1 MSAAE
6 LFSLP
11 CVKDSDDTKKEAA
24 TMNKKTRNLP
34 ALALALLLLTLL
46 LAGCSGSGGALAE
59 STKAAS
65 PNGYGKSAMPA
76 MADAAP
82 GGSAY
87 YEEDYMYAAEDQGA
101 VMSGSGDSTGAARA
115 ETFDKIIYSGSA
127 SVETIRFEETIEKVY
142 ALIEE
147 YGGFV
152 ESSYVTGKD
161 YSTTYYNRPGYRSA
175 SFTIRVPREAFQS
188 FTGALETLG
197 NLTRSSV
204 QAQNI
209 TSSYYDTQSRLNTYR
224 TEEERLL
231 DMLSKA
237 DTVEDMLNIEDRL
250 ANVRYSIESLT
261 TTLTNWD
268 SKINYSTLELS
279 ISEVKE
285 LTQETPITRTFGQDM
300 AEHFRSSCQWLLNAF
315 KNGILFFIS
324 ALPIV
329 IGPIVIVVIVLLMIR
344 AKRRNKRRK
353 NDVESAR

>member
-1 MSAAE
+1 
-6 LFSLP
+6 
-11 CVKDSDDTKKEAA
+11 
-24 TMNKKTRNLP
+24 MNKKVKKAA
-34 ALALALLLLTLL
+34 ALLLALLALTAL
-46 LAGCSGSGGALAE
+46 LAGCGGGRKHDTASAPAYESGSAMKNGMSLAP
-59 STKAAS
+59 S
-65 PNGYGKSAMPA
+65 

-82 GGSAY
+82 GGGAY
-87 YEEDYMYAAEDQGA
+87 YYDEDYAYPEEDYEA
-101 VMSGSGDSTGAARA
+101 VMSGASGSDAGAARA
-115 ETFDKIIYSGSA
+115 DTFDKIIYSGSA

-142 ALIEE
+142 TLIDE

-175 SFTIRVPREAFQS
+175 SFTIRVPRDSFQS
-188 FTGALETLG
+188 FTGALEELG

-209 TSSYYDTQSRLNTYR
+209 TSSYFDTQSRLNTYR

-250 ANVRYSIESLT
+250 ASVRYSIESLT

-268 SKINYSTLELS
+268 SKINYSTLELN

-285 LTQETPITRTFGQDM
+285 LTQETPITRTFGQDIV
-300 AEHFRSSCQWLLNAF
+300 ERFRSSCQWLLQAV

-324 ALPIV
+324 AIPVLLI
-329 IGPIVIVVIVLLMIR
+329 PIVIVVVILLIIR

>member
-1 MSAAE
+1 M
-6 LFSLP
+6 
-11 CVKDSDDTKKEAA
+11 KGKT
-24 TMNKKTRNLP
+24 NKIT
-34 ALALALLLLTLL
+34 ALVLVICTLTFL
-46 LAGCSGSGGALAE
+46 LAGCGGGSKTASAPNSFIEAGGAMKNGMAAAPYMADSAAGGAYYDYEEAYPGEDYDSLVSGS
-59 STKAAS
+59 T
-65 PNGYGKSAMPA
+65 
-76 MADAAP
+76 
-82 GGSAY
+82 
-87 YEEDYMYAAEDQGA
+87 
-101 VMSGSGDSTGAARA
+101 GSGDNAARA
-115 ETFDKIIYSGSA
+115 DTFDKIIYSGSA

-142 ALIEE
+142 TLIGE

-161 YSTTYYNRPGYRSA
+161 YSTTYYNRPSYRSA
-175 SFTIRVPREAFQS
+175 SFTIRVPRDSFQS

-237 DTVEDMLNIEDRL
+237 ETVEDMLNIEDRL
-250 ANVRYSIESLT
+250 ASVRYSIESLT

-268 SKINYSTLELS
+268 SKINYSTLELN

-285 LTQETPITRTFGQDM
+285 LTQETPITRTFGQDI
-300 AEHFRSSCQWLLNAF
+300 AERFRSSCQWLLQAL
-315 KNGILFFIS
+315 KNGILLCVS
-324 ALPIV
+324 AFPVLIV
-329 IGPIVIVVIVLLMIR
+329 PVIVVIVVLLIIR
-344 AKRRNKRRK
+344 AKRHNKRKK

>member
-1 MSAAE
+1 
-6 LFSLP
+6 
-11 CVKDSDDTKKEAA
+11 
-24 TMNKKTRNLP
+24 MNRKTRKT
-34 ALALALLLLTLL
+34 LALVLTLFALTVL
-46 LAGCSGSGGALAE
+46 LAGCGGGMKHETAASAPAFESGSAMKNGMSLAP
-59 STKAAS
+59 S
-65 PNGYGKSAMPA
+65 
-76 MADAAP
+76 MADAAA
-82 GGSAY
+82 GGAY
-87 YEEDYMYAAEDQGA
+87 YDYDGYYPEEESYDSFVSGS
-101 VMSGSGDSTGAARA
+101 SGSGEASARA

-142 ALIEE
+142 TLIDE

-152 ESSYVTGKD
+152 ENSYVTGKD
-161 YSTTYYNRPGYRSA
+161 YSTTYYNRPSYRSA
-175 SFTIRVPREAFQS
+175 SFTIRVPRDSFQS
-188 FTGALETLG
+188 FTGAPETLG

-250 ANVRYSIESLT
+250 ASVRYSIESLT

-268 SKINYSTLELS
+268 SKINYSTLELN

-285 LTQETPITRTFGQDM
+285 LTQETPITRTFGQDIV
-300 AEHFRSSCQWLLNAF
+300 ERFRSSCQWLLQAV

-324 ALPIV
+324 AIPVLLI
-329 IGPIVIVVIVLLMIR
+329 PIVIVVVILLIIR

>member
-1 MSAAE
+1 
-6 LFSLP
+6 
-11 CVKDSDDTKKEAA
+11 
-24 TMNKKTRNLP
+24 MNKKTRKT
-34 ALALALLLLTLL
+34 LALVLVIFTLTVLA
-46 LAGCSGSGGALAE
+46 AGCGGGKKHETAAAPAFESGGAMKNGMSLAP
-59 STKAAS
+59 S
-65 PNGYGKSAMPA
+65 

-82 GGSAY
+82 GGGAY
-87 YEEDYMYAAEDQGA
+87 YYDEDYAYPGEEYDA
-101 VMSGSGDSTGAARA
+101 VMSGSSGSGDNGAARA
-115 ETFDKIIYSGSA
+115 ESFDKIIYSGTA

-161 YSTTYYNRPGYRSA
+161 YSTTYYNRPSYRNA
-175 SFTIRVPREAFQS
+175 SFTIRVPRDSFQS

-209 TSSYYDTQSRLNTYR
+209 TSSYYDTQSRLSTYR

-231 DMLSKA
+231 DMLRKA

-250 ANVRYSIESLT
+250 ANVRYNIESLT
-261 TTLTNWD
+261 TTLNNWD

-285 LTQETPITRTFGQDM
+285 LTQETPITRTFGQDIV
-300 AEHFRSSCQWLLNAF
+300 ERFRSSCQWLLQAV
-315 KNGILFFIS
+315 KNGVLFFIS
-324 ALPIV
+324 AVPVLI
-329 IGPIVIVVIVLLMIR
+329 IPIVIVVVILLIIR
-344 AKRRNKRRK
+344 AKRRSKRRK

>member
-1 MSAAE
+1 
-6 LFSLP
+6 
-11 CVKDSDDTKKEAA
+11 
-24 TMNKKTRNLP
+24 MNKKTRNL
-34 ALALALLLLTLL
+34 LSLVLALLMLSFL
-46 LAGCSGSGGALAE
+46 LAGCGGGMKSASVETGGS
-59 STKAAS
+59 AAS
-65 PNGYGKSAMPA
+65 GYGKAAAPV
-76 MADAAP
+76 MADAAAGGGAYFDGDYAYTAEDAEAVMTG
-82 GGSAY
+82 GGSA
-87 YEEDYMYAAEDQGA
+87 
-101 VMSGSGDSTGAARA
+101 AARA

-127 SVETIRFEETIEKVY
+127 TVETIRFEETIDKVY

-161 YSTTYYNRPGYRSA
+161 YSTTYYNRPSYRTA
-175 SFTIRVPREAFQS
+175 SFTIRVPREGFQS

-204 QAQNI
+204 QAKNI

-279 ISEVKE
+279 INEVKE
-285 LTQETPITRTFGQDM
+285 LTQETPITRTFGQDI
-300 AEHFRSSCQWLLNAF
+300 AERFRSSCQWLLGAMKTGF
-315 KNGILFFIS
+315 LFFIS
-324 ALPIV
+324 VLPVLLPPAV
-329 IGPIVIVVIVLLMIR
+329 IAVIVLLIIR
-344 AKRRNKRRK
+344 AKRRNKRGK

>member
-1 MSAAE
+1 
-6 LFSLP
+6 
-11 CVKDSDDTKKEAA
+11 
-24 TMNKKTRNLP
+24 MNKHARK
-34 ALALALLLLTLL
+34 LLTLALVL
-46 LAGCSGSGGALAE
+46 LMLTFLLTGCGGGGGSKTEAAYAYEPSISGNYMKSGA
-59 STKAAS
+59 
-65 PNGYGKSAMPA
+65 PA

-82 GGSAY
+82 GGGGFY
-87 YEEDYMYAAEDQGA
+87 YEDDYIYEAEDSDA
-101 VMSGSGDSTGAARA
+101 FMSGSGDSAAARA

-127 SVETIRFEETIEKVY
+127 NVETIHFEETIDKVY
-142 ALIEE
+142 ELIGE

-161 YSTTYYNRPGYRSA
+161 YSTTYYNRPAYRTA
-175 SFTIRVPREAFQS
+175 SFTIRVPRDSFQA
-188 FTGALETLG
+188 FTGALESLG

-209 TSSYYDTQSRLNTYR
+209 TSSYYDTESRLSTYR
-224 TEEERLL
+224 TEESRLL

-237 DTVEDMLNIEDRL
+237 DTVEDMLSIEDRL
-250 ANVRYSIESLT
+250 ASVRYSIESLT

-285 LTQETPITRTFGQDM
+285 LTPETPVTHTFGQEI
-300 AEHFRSSCQWLLNAF
+300 AERFRSSCQWLLGAIKGGF
-315 KNGILFFIS
+315 LFFIS

-329 IGPIVIVVIVLLMIR
+329 IGPIVIVVIVLLIIR
-344 AKRRNKRRK
+344 AKRHNKRRK

>member
-1 MSAAE
+1 
-6 LFSLP
+6 
-11 CVKDSDDTKKEAA
+11 
-24 TMNKKTRNLP
+24 MNKKMKKIT
-34 ALALALLLLTLL
+34 ALLLAILALTAL
-46 LAGCSGSGGALAE
+46 LAGCGGGRKSETEAMTPSSSGGIVGYAKNALAP
-59 STKAAS
+59 SV
-65 PNGYGKSAMPA
+65 
-76 MADAAP
+76 ADAAP
-82 GGSAY
+82 GGAY
-87 YEEDYMYAAEDQGA
+87 YYDGDYAYAEEEYEA
-101 VMSGSGDSTGAARA
+101 VMSGTNSGGDNSSAARA
-115 ETFDKIIYSGSA
+115 DSFDKIIYSGSA

-175 SFTIRVPREAFQS
+175 SFTIRVPRDSFQS
-188 FTGALETLG
+188 FTGALEGLG

-209 TSSYYDTQSRLNTYR
+209 TSSYFDTQSRLNTYR

-250 ANVRYSIESLT
+250 ANVRYNIESLT

-268 SKINYSTLELS
+268 SKINYSTLELN

-285 LTQETPITRTFGQDM
+285 LTQETPIARTFGQDV
-300 AEHFRSSCQWLLNAF
+300 AERFRSSCQWLLQAV

-324 ALPIV
+324 AVPVLIIPIV
-329 IGPIVIVVIVLLMIR
+329 IAIVVLLILR
-344 AKRRNKRRK
+344 AKRSSKRRK

>member
-1 MSAAE
+1 MKKNVRK
-6 LFSLP
+6 LLP
-11 CVKDSDDTKKEAA
+11 L
-24 TMNKKTRNLP
+24 M
-34 ALALALLLLTLL
+34 LAVLMMTFL
-46 LAGCSGSGGALAE
+46 LAGCGGGMKETA
-59 STKAAS
+59 STHAVDA
-65 PNGYGKSAMPA
+65 GSAMKNGMSLAPS
-76 MADAAP
+76 MADAAS
-82 GGSAY
+82 GGFYYDGDAY
-87 YEEDYMYAAEDQGA
+87 YDGDYGYTYEEAEA
-101 VMSGSGDSTGAARA
+101 MVSGSGDGAARA

-127 SVETIRFEETIEKVY
+127 NVETIHFEDTVDRVY

-161 YSTTYYNRPGYRSA
+161 YSTTYYNRPAYRTA
-175 SFTIRVPREAFQS
+175 SFTIRVPRDSFQS

-209 TSSYYDTQSRLNTYR
+209 TSSYYDTESRLNTYR
-224 TEEERLL
+224 TEESRLL

-237 DTVEDMLNIEDRL
+237 ETVEDMLSIEDRL
-250 ANVRYSIESLT
+250 ANVRYNIESLT

-285 LTQETPITRTFGQDM
+285 LTPETPITHTFGQ
-300 AEHFRSSCQWLLNAF
+300 EIGESFRSSCQWLLGAL
-315 KNGILFFIS
+315 KNGFLFFIS

-329 IGPIVIVVIVLLMIR
+329 IGPILIVVIVLLIIR
-344 AKRRNKRRK
+344 AKRHNKRRK

>member
-1 MSAAE
+1 
-6 LFSLP
+6 
-11 CVKDSDDTKKEAA
+11 
-24 TMNKKTRNLP
+24 MNKKVKKAA
-34 ALALALLLLTLL
+34 ALLLALLALTAL
-46 LAGCSGSGGALAE
+46 LAGCGGGRKHETASAPAYESGSAMKNGMSLAP
-59 STKAAS
+59 S
-65 PNGYGKSAMPA
+65 

-82 GGSAY
+82 GGGAY
-87 YEEDYMYAAEDQGA
+87 YYDEDYAYPEEDYEA
-101 VMSGSGDSTGAARA
+101 VMSGASGSDAGAARA
-115 ETFDKIIYSGSA
+115 DTFDKIIYSGSA

-142 ALIEE
+142 TLIDE

-175 SFTIRVPREAFQS
+175 SFTIRVPRDSFQS
-188 FTGALETLG
+188 FTGALEELG

-209 TSSYYDTQSRLNTYR
+209 TSSYFDTQSRLNTYR

-250 ANVRYSIESLT
+250 ASVRYSIESLT

-268 SKINYSTLELS
+268 SKINYSTLELN

-285 LTQETPITRTFGQDM
+285 LTQETPIARTFGQDI
-300 AEHFRSSCQWLLNAF
+300 AERFRSSCQWLLQAV

-324 ALPIV
+324 AVPVLIIPV
-329 IGPIVIVVIVLLMIR
+329 IIVVVVLLIIR
-344 AKRRNKRRK
+344 AKRQNKRRK

>member
-1 MSAAE
+1 
-6 LFSLP
+6 
-11 CVKDSDDTKKEAA
+11 
-24 TMNKKTRNLP
+24 MNKKMKKITALLL
-34 ALALALLLLTLL
+34 AILALAAL
-46 LAGCSGSGGALAE
+46 LAGCGGGRKSETETMTPSSSGGIVGYAKNALAP
-59 STKAAS
+59 S
-65 PNGYGKSAMPA
+65 

-82 GGSAY
+82 GGGAY
-87 YEEDYMYAAEDQGA
+87 YYDGDYAYAEEEYEA
-101 VMSGSGDSTGAARA
+101 VMSGTNGGGDNGSAARA
-115 ETFDKIIYSGSA
+115 DSFDKIIYSGSA

-175 SFTIRVPREAFQS
+175 SFTIRVPRDSFQS
-188 FTGALETLG
+188 FTGALEGLG

-209 TSSYYDTQSRLNTYR
+209 TSSYFDTQSRLNTYR

-231 DMLSKA
+231 DMLGKA
-237 DTVEDMLNIEDRL
+237 DTVEDMLSIEDRL
-250 ANVRYSIESLT
+250 ANVRYNIESLT

-268 SKINYSTLELS
+268 SKINYSTLELN

-285 LTQETPITRTFGQDM
+285 LTPETPITRTFGQDI
-300 AEHFRSSCQWLLNAF
+300 AERFRSSCQWLLQAV

-324 ALPIV
+324 AVPVLI
-329 IGPIVIVVIVLLMIR
+329 IPIVIVIVILLIIR
-344 AKRRNKRRK
+344 AKRSSKRRK
-353 NDVESAR
+353 NDVDSAR

>member
-1 MSAAE
+1 MNG
-6 LFSLP
+6 
-11 CVKDSDDTKKEAA
+11 KTKKI
-24 TMNKKTRNLP
+24 T
-34 ALALALLLLTLL
+34 ALILVIFVLTVL
-46 LAGCSGSGGALAE
+46 LAGCGGGMKHESTVAAPAFESGGAM
-59 STKAAS
+59 KNGMAAAPS
-65 PNGYGKSAMPA
+65 L
-76 MADAAP
+76 ADAAP
-82 GGSAY
+82 GGAY
-87 YEEDYMYAAEDQGA
+87 YYDGDYAYPEEEYEA
-101 VMSGSGDSTGAARA
+101 VMSGNSGSGDASARA
-115 ETFDKIIYSGSA
+115 ESFDKIIYSGSA
-127 SVETIRFEETIEKVY
+127 SVETIRFEETIDKVY
-142 ALIEE
+142 ALIDE

-161 YSTTYYNRPGYRSA
+161 YNTTYYNRPSYRNA
-175 SFTIRVPREAFQS
+175 SFTIRVPRDSFQS

-209 TSSYYDTQSRLNTYR
+209 TSSYFDTQSRLNTYR

-250 ANVRYSIESLT
+250 ASVRYSIESLT

-268 SKINYSTLELS
+268 SKINYSTLELN

-285 LTQETPITRTFGQDM
+285 LTQETPITRTFGQDI
-300 AEHFRSSCQWLLNAF
+300 AERFRSSCQWLLQAMKSGVLLF
-315 KNGILFFIS
+315 TSAIPVLIL
-324 ALPIV
+324 PV
-329 IGPIVIVVIVLLMIR
+329 VIVVVILLIIR

>member
-1 MSAAE
+1 M
-6 LFSLP
+6 
-11 CVKDSDDTKKEAA
+11 K
-24 TMNKKTRNLP
+24 KKTLKL
-34 ALALALLLLTLL
+34 LALILSVLTLVFLLT
-46 LAGCSGSGGALAE
+46 GCGGGMKSSPSSGESAVNGYFKSGSSMYMSDAAYAAGGGGGAIYDEYAYE
-59 STKAAS
+59 AS
-65 PNGYGKSAMPA
+65 MSEE
-76 MADAAP
+76 
-82 GGSAY
+82 
-87 YEEDYMYAAEDQGA
+87 YEA
-101 VMSGSGDSTGAARA
+101 VMSGETGGARA

-127 SVETIRFEETIEKVY
+127 NVETIHFEETIDKVY

-147 YGGFV
+147 YGGFI

-175 SFTIRVPREAFQS
+175 SFTIRVPRENFQT
-188 FTGALETLG
+188 FTGALEGLG

-231 DMLSKA
+231 DMLRKA

-279 ISEVKE
+279 ITEVKE
-285 LTQETPITRTFGQDM
+285 LTQETPITRTFG
-300 AEHFRSSCQWLLNAF
+300 AEIAERFRSSCQWLLNAVKGCF
-315 KNGILFFIS
+315 LFCVS
-324 ALPIV
+324 ALPILIIPLLV
-329 IGPIVIVVIVLLMIR
+329 VVIVLLIIR
-344 AKRRNKRRK
+344 AKRTKKSPK
-353 NDVESAR
+353 NDGDSAR